1 MDLLRNYMILSKG
14 KAKRL
19 ALFTVFGGVLF
30 GLLLGSCA
38 TTQGY
43 DASIPSVSMSHVQ
56 ESDLSKYGASFAEN
70 PFKEPNIVFIGKLY
84 EFYIVKISL
93 NLEEKTRI
101 RVEADSR
108 AAPDVSAPVAYNQEE
123 FIHFWDIVSNQGGP
137 NPAQYERRKRTIED
151 TVIPDF
157 AFTENPGQSSYFLVF
172 IGKRPIKR
180 PISYE
185 VRVVLENGESFLFSE
200 TVE

>member
-1 MDLLRNYMILSKG
+1 MMRSTRQVE
-14 KAKRL
+14 RL
-19 ALFTVFGGVLF
+19 VLFVVLGGTLF

-43 DASIPSVSMSHVQ
+43 DAGIPNVSMSHVQ
-56 ESDLSKYGASFAEN
+56 GSDLSKYGASFVEN
-70 PFKEPNIVFIGKLY
+70 PFKEPNIIFAGKLY

-93 NLEEKTRI
+93 NLEEKTQIRI
-101 RVEADSR
+101 EADSKASS
-108 AAPDVSAPVAYNQEE
+108 AADAPVPYNQAE

-157 AFTENPGQSSYFLVF
+157 EFTENPGQHSYFLVF

-180 PISYE
+180 PLSYD

-200 TVE
+200 TLE